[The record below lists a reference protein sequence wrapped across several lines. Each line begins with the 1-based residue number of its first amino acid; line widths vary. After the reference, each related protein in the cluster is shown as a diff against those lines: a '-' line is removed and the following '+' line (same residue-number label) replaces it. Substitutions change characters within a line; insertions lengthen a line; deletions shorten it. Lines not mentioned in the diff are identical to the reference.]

1 MPLRTGLTERFG
13 LEHPILSAPMAFVAG
28 GALAAAVSRAG
39 GLGLIGGGYGDGGW
53 LGAQFAAAGNQ
64 EVGCGFI
71 TWSLALQ
78 PYLLTQALDRR
89 PRAIM
94 LSFGDPVPFADEV
107 RAAGAALICQVQTL
121 AQARRAIDA
130 GAEVIVAQGAEAGG
144 HGAVRGTTTLV
155 PEVRDLCARA
165 GTDALVLAAGGI
177 ADGRGLA
184 AALMLGA
191 DGVLVGTCLYAAEEA
206 LVPPALQRSAVAA
219 DGDATLRTSVVD
231 IVRSRDWPPEF
242 SIRVLRNAFVDR
254 WHGRE
259 EALKAQLADAARG
272 YAAAA
277 SAGDPDESAVIVG
290 EAVGLIGRVRPA
302 VDIIQTMVADAEA
315 QLHRGEQ
322 LIVAG

>member
-1 MPLRTGLTERFG
+1 
-13 LEHPILSAPMAFVAG
+13 
-28 GALAAAVSRAG
+28 
-39 GLGLIGGGYGDGGW
+39 
-53 LGAQFAAAGNQ
+53 
-64 EVGCGFI
+64 
-71 TWSLALQ
+71 
-78 PYLLTQALDRR
+78 
-89 PRAIM
+89 M

-231 IVRSRDWPPEF
+231 IVRSRDWPAEF

-259 EALKAQLADAARG
+259 EAQLADAARG

>member
-1 MPLRTGLTERFG
+1 MPLRTRLTERFG

-39 GLGLIGGGYGDGGW
+39 GLGLIGGGYGNGDW
-53 LGAQFAAAGNQ
+53 LGARFAAAGNQ

-78 PYLLTQALDRR
+78 PYLLTRALDRR

-130 GAEVIVAQGAEAGG
+130 GAEVVVAQGAEAGG

-184 AALMLGA
+184 AALVLGA
-191 DGVLVGTCLYAAEEA
+191 AGVNVGTRFLATVEAQVPERYKARIIAAA
-206 LVPPALQRSAVAA
+206 SQ
-219 DGDATLRTSVVD
+219 
-231 IVRSRDWPPEF
+231 
-242 SIRVLRNAFVDR
+242 
-254 WHGRE
+254 
-259 EALKAQLADAARG
+259 DAARVDPAPFPPVGPGG
-272 YAAAA
+272 YATAPRMLPTPFTQSGPPVEGADELVAAVR
-277 SAGDPDESAVIVG
+277 AGRADELVPFAG
-290 EAVGLIGRVRPA
+290 QTVGLIDSVVTVREVVDEMVSGATDALAA
-302 VDIIQTMVADAEA
+302 VSAATA
-315 QLHRGEQ
+315 RG
-322 LIVAG
+322 

>member
-1 MPLRTGLTERFG
+1 
-13 LEHPILSAPMAFVAG
+13 
-28 GALAAAVSRAG
+28 
-39 GLGLIGGGYGDGGW
+39 
-53 LGAQFAAAGNQ
+53 
-64 EVGCGFI
+64 
-71 TWSLALQ
+71 
-78 PYLLTQALDRR
+78 
-89 PRAIM
+89 M

-130 GAEVIVAQGAEAGG
+130 GAEVVVAQGAEAGG

-184 AALMLGA
+184 AALMLGRTA
-191 DGVLVGTCLYAAEEA
+191 CWW
-206 LVPPALQRSAVAA
+206 VPACTLPRRRWCRRRCSGPRSRRM
-219 DGDATLRTSVVD
+219 GDATLRTSVVD
-231 IVRSRDWPPEF
+231 IVRSRDWPAEF

-302 VDIIQTMVADAEA
+302 VDIIQTMVAGAEA

>member
-1 MPLRTGLTERFG
+1 MPLRTRLTERFG
-13 LEHPILSAPMAFVAG
+13 LKHPSLSAPMAFVAG

-39 GLGLIGGGYGDGGW
+39 GLGLIGGGYGDGDW

-219 DGDATLRTSVVD
+219 DGGRDPPDQRRGHRAEPRLAGRVLHPGVAQRLRGSLARPRGGAEGAARRRCPGLRRGGQRR
-231 IVRSRDWPPEF
+231 RSR
-242 SIRVLRNAFVDR
+242 
-254 WHGRE
+254 
-259 EALKAQLADAARG
+259 
-272 YAAAA
+272 
-277 SAGDPDESAVIVG
+277 
-290 EAVGLIGRVRPA
+290 
-302 VDIIQTMVADAEA
+302 
-315 QLHRGEQ
+315 
-322 LIVAG
+322 